1 LFSTADSES
10 QDDKMKCHGS
20 VSVFVFAVLAL
31 QLTSAAQEST
41 VTTATT
47 PVPSLPDD
55 QNVVYHESGSG
66 APVSNNSL
74 EKFAQKRT
82 GDARLPDGAFNGYA
96 HIRATPD
103 LGAPGSAGNGFNHFP
118 LPMDRYTNWYRPRA
132 ATLTQNQ
139 RCAPDSF
146 RPRGMGHLFNRP
158 CDSFRME
165 YEPYA
170 LSDGMSKYGPSY
182 FPRAADPRCPDCDHS
197 VDECENC
204 EKCRKCRK

>member
-1 LFSTADSES
+1 MRCF
-10 QDDKMKCHGS
+10 GS

-31 QLTSAAQEST
+31 QLTASAQDNT
-41 VTTATT
+41 VTTVIT
-47 PVPSLPDD
+47 PVPGIPTVSETVLYDD
-55 QNVVYHESGSG
+55 ATSGITKS
-66 APVSNNSL
+66 PNSL

-82 GDARLPDGAFNGYA
+82 GDTRLPDGAFNGYA

-132 ATLTQNQ
+132 ATLTQSQ

-158 CDSFRME
+158 CDSYRME
-165 YEPYA
+165 YEPYS
-170 LSDGMSKYGPSY
+170 LSDGMSKYGPAY

-204 EKCRKCRK
+204 EKCKKCRK